1 MQIYNVKRVKY
12 IALSIFT
19 FLMAFFFTACSSS
32 SSMNIT
38 CCSGALDSEQMI
50 TSLWTLTEQTNGL
63 PSSEQTLSIS
73 SIIMGSGETQDAKLQ
88 DSIGQNQF
96 AAMITA
102 REIDII
108 LCTLDKDDILAKSD
122 SFMPLEKIFSTE
134 ELTELVDLLIAHET
148 DATPYGVILT
158 DTETLT
164 PVFGDVPIG
173 IFLADNCPNP
183 SLAKEFMRNLVL
195 P

>member
-1 MQIYNVKRVKY
+1 
-12 IALSIFT
+12 
-19 FLMAFFFTACSSS
+19 
-32 SSMNIT
+32 
-38 CCSGALDSEQMI
+38 MI
-50 TSLWTLTEQTNGL
+50 TSLWTLTKQTDGL
-63 PSSEQTLSIS
+63 PSSEQSLSFS
-73 SIIMGSGETQDAKLQ
+73 SIIMGSGNTQDAKLQ
-88 DSIGQNQF
+88 DAIGQSQF
-96 AAMITA
+96 AAMIAA

>member
-1 MQIYNVKRVKY
+1 MRSLKLLSSILFMIFLLTGCHQSPAALNLVFCAGSLDTEQASDCAKQI
-12 IALSIFT
+12 ISGLST
-19 FLMAFFFTACSSS
+19 SAFSSS
-32 SSMNIT
+32 
-38 CCSGALDSEQMI
+38 CVL
-50 TSLWTLTEQTNGL
+50 
-63 PSSEQTLSIS
+63 
-73 SIIMGSGETQDAKLQ
+73 MGSGNTQDAKLQ
-88 DSIGQNQF
+88 DAIGQSQF
-96 AAMITA
+96 AAMIAA